1 MLAADVGDVEALDP
15 HRQLLHPQHLAQRG
29 QRLDPAGAAVL
40 APQPVLVEGEAGVAL
55 GQLAQAAL
63 VAALGRPHLDRR
75 AAALAQRLGEDA
87 GALAQVGADD
97 DHRRHRRR
105 GRVVLADELLGDL
118 GRVAFG
124 LVLEVEA
131 LARGEDAVA
140 DLEDLGVG
148 VGPLDRDPDQV
159 GGADRAAGD
168 PLALEQRADRLQPV
182 AVQGGPLEFLRR
194 CRGLHLRLLL
204 GLDLAV
210 ATGEEV
216 DDRVDV
222 VAVLLLADVADAGGP
237 AALYVVVEAGAAG
250 APARLG
256 PLAGAE
262 LEQLAEQV
270 ERLPHPLGAGEGAE
284 VGAVRAVL
292 LAGEVD
298 PRVLLVEADADVGIG
313 LVVAQA
319 DVEVRPVALDEAL
332 LGQQRLRLGGGDEG
346 LDAVDAGGHA
356 RAAGGEVVGDALA
369 DRARLA
375 DVEQLLLAP
384 VEEVD
389 AGGVGQLADPVVH
402 RIKGRLR
409 AT

>member
-1 MLAADVGDVEALDP
+1 MSKPSIRTGSSSIPSTSRSEASDSTRRARRCSRRSRSWSRARRALRSASSRSRRLSPRSAARTSTGEPRRSLSASA
-15 HRQLLHPQHLAQRG
+15 RQL
-29 QRLDPAGAAVL
+29 
-40 APQPVLVEGEAGVAL
+40 
-55 GQLAQAAL
+55 
-63 VAALGRPHLDRR
+63 
-75 AAALAQRLGEDA
+75 

-118 GRVAFG
+118 GRLALG

-131 LARGEDAVA
+131 LALGEDPVA

-148 VGPLDRDPDQV
+148 VGPLDRDADQV

-168 PLALEQRADRLQPV
+168 ALALEQRADRLQPV
-182 AVQGGPLEFLRR
+182 AVQRRALEFL
-194 CRGLHLRLLL
+194 GAGGLLHLRPLL

-210 ATGEEV
+210 AAGEEV

-222 VAVLLLADVADAGGP
+222 APVLLVADVADAGRP
-237 AALYVVVEAGAAG
+237 AALDVVVEAGAAG
-250 APARLG
+250 AAAGLG

-284 VGAVRAVL
+284 VGAAGAVL

-298 PRVLLVEADADVGIG
+298 PRVLLVEADADVGVG

-332 LGQQRLRLGGGDEG
+332 LGEQRLGLGRGDEG
-346 LDAVDAGGHA
+346 VDAVDARGQAGCCRRRSA
-356 RAAGGEVVGDALA
+356 RRPVCGSSAPCRRRAASPSL
-369 DRARLA
+369 
-375 DVEQLLLAP
+375 P
-384 VEEVD
+384 
-389 AGGVGQLADPVVH
+389 
-402 RIKGRLR
+402 
-409 AT
+409 